1 MKDSKPSNRILA
13 AAREP
18 LVHFLLIGALI
29 YGVYGLTRPEVDED
43 PENRITVTA
52 GEIEWLTGSWE
63 KRWNRAPTPQE
74 RAGLIDQFVRET
86 VFYREALAMGL
97 DRDDTIIRRR
107 LAQKLEFLSEDLVET
122 VAPTEEQLKDYFSES
137 GEKYE
142 LPALLTMTHV
152 FVDPDKREDQT
163 LADAERIGEELRA
176 LEPPTEGA
184 EDLGDPFM
192 LQHYYPERSEVEI
205 AKLFGAE
212 FARSVFE
219 LAPDRWHGPVLSG
232 YGVHWVFVEQR
243 LPAEAPEFA
252 AVRDRVEQDWRDER
266 REKFNDEFYAQ
277 LRARYEVVI
286 EDGTVSAIEDETVS
300 ETEEEPANLVEEEPA
315 NLVEDEPASLVE
327 DEPASVVKDEPA
339 SVVKDTAASENLAA
353 VSGNAR

>member
-1 MKDSKPSNRILA
+1 
-13 AAREP
+13 
-18 LVHFLLIGALI
+18 
-29 YGVYGLTRPEVDED
+29 
-43 PENRITVTA
+43 
-52 GEIEWLTGSWE
+52 
-63 KRWNRAPTPQE
+63 
-74 RAGLIDQFVRET
+74 
-86 VFYREALAMGL
+86 
-97 DRDDTIIRRR
+97 
-107 LAQKLEFLSEDLVET
+107 
-122 VAPTEEQLKDYFSES
+122 
-137 GEKYE
+137 
-142 LPALLTMTHV
+142 MTHV
-152 FVDPDKREDQT
+152 FVDPDKRGEQT
-163 LADAERIGEELRA
+163 LADAETIGAQLRA
-176 LEPPTEGA
+176 LDPPTDGA

-192 LQHYYPERSEVEI
+192 LQHYYPERSEVEL

-219 LAPDRWHGPVLSG
+219 LAPDQWHGPVLSG

-286 EDGTVSAIEDETVS
+286 EDGTVSAIEDETVG
-300 ETEEEPANLVEEEPA
+300 EIEEEPANLVEEEPA
-315 NLVEDEPASLVE
+315 NLVEEDPANL
-327 DEPASVVKDEPA
+327 VKDEPA

>member
-1 MKDSKPSNRILA
+1 M
-13 AAREP
+13 
-18 LVHFLLIGALI
+18 IGAAI
-29 YGVYGLTRPEVDED
+29 YGLYGLTRPDVEAVA
-43 PENRITVTA
+43 ENRITVTA
-52 GEIEWLTGSWE
+52 GEIEWLTGSWQ

-74 RAGLIDQFVRET
+74 RAGLIDQYVRET
-86 VFYREALAMGL
+86 IFYREALAMGL

-107 LAQKLEFLSEDLVET
+107 LAQKLEFLSEDLVAT
-122 VAPTEEQLKDYFSES
+122 VSPTEAELSAYFAEHMEQ
-137 GEKYE
+137 YE

-152 FVDPDKREDQT
+152 FVDPDKREEQT
-163 LADAERIGEELRA
+163 LADAEEIGAELRA
-176 LEPPTEGA
+176 LQPPTEGA

-192 LQHYYPERSEVEI
+192 LQHYYPERSESEL

-219 LAPDRWHGPVLSG
+219 LEPDRWHGPVLSG

-243 LPAEAPEFA
+243 IPAETPEFA

-286 EDGTVSAIEDETVS
+286 EDEVTSRIEGETVG
-300 ETEEEPANLVEEEPA
+300 EIEEEPANLVEEEPA
-315 NLVEDEPASLVE
+315 NLVEDEPALVEANLVE
-327 DEPASVVKDEPA
+327 DE
-339 SVVKDTAASENLAA
+339 
-353 VSGNAR
+353 RR